1 MSKKLRPSQSQF
13 DCPLKKRDFEFGPVL
28 PALDCPSTGACLGSQ
43 YHLIWIEIGSRIA
56 RTRLVVSVIS
66 MKSVV
71 SPCVAW
77 AYLIPFKGACLVVGS
92 WLNTRKG
99 CVLNI
104 SVPGG

>member
-28 PALDCPSTGACLGSQ
+28 PALDCQSTGACLGSQ
-43 YHLIWIEIGSRIA
+43 YHLI
-56 RTRLVVSVIS
+56 
-66 MKSVV
+66 
-71 SPCVAW
+71 
-77 AYLIPFKGACLVVGS
+77 PFKEACLVVGS